1 VVVIRDYPIML
12 GATLL
17 LLFMAVN
24 EANEI
29 GPKRGATLVAVF
41 IVYFVMLFV
50 HPSFAGTP
58 G

>member
-1 VVVIRDYPIML
+1 VVVIRDFPIML

-29 GPKRGATLVAVF
+29 GGKRGATLVVVF
-41 IVYFVMLFV
+41 IVYFVMLFM